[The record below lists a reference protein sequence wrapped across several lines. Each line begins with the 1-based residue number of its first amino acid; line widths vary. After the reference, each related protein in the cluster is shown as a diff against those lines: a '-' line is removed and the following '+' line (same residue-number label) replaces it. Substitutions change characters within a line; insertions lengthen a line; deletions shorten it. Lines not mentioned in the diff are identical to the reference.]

1 MQCGIKAEL
10 RMRMRRR
17 KFLKSWCGPWRVVK
31 ALSDVTYC
39 IDEER
44 RKPGKRRQR
53 RVVHFNNL
61 KKSFTAPDIQEKPF
75 RAATSTHKKETPP
88 VKP

>member
-17 KFLKSWCGPWRVVK
+17 KFRKSWCGPWRVVK

-61 KKSFTAPDIQEKPF
+61 KKKLYGT
-75 RAATSTHKKETPP
+75 
-88 VKP
+88 